1 MSSFINERKYGHQV
15 QPVIAEVARELL
27 QQDVNQL
34 DATDRLLAA
43 GSYVV
48 YCAKANKLPYV
59 MREIGRLREL
69 AFRAVG
75 EGTGSAL
82 DLDEFDPHYHHLFVW
97 DCASHAVVGAYRIA
111 FTQEL
116 IANSGVTS
124 LYTHTLFEFDASL
137 FERLGPSLE
146 MGRSFVN
153 PAWQGNTRAM
163 RLLWAGIAV
172 LLDRHPVIRHLF
184 GPVSVSPDFSDV
196 GKFLIMTALQLHHM
210 DADLKKLVRPRN
222 APRHLVHQRSQ
233 TSEQRLLEISSGL
246 ADPSRLSKF
255 LQRIEHGLKLP
266 MLIKHYIELKGRFA
280 GFSVDNAFN
289 GTLDGLVFVRVE
301 DISSKIRS
309 RLTGSNSSLTTY
321 ETGLKRPESDR

>member
-1 MSSFINERKYGHQV
+1 MSSVINKRKYGYQV
-15 QPVIAEVARELL
+15 QPVIAEVPKELL
-27 QQDVNQL
+27 QQDINQL
-34 DATDRLLAA
+34 DAADRLLAL
-43 GSYVV
+43 GGYVV
-48 YCAKANKLPYV
+48 YCATANKLAHV

-75 EGTGSAL
+75 EGTGSTL
-82 DLDEFDPHYHHLFVW
+82 DLDEFDLHYHHLFVW
-97 DCASHAVVGAYRIA
+97 DGASREIVGAYRIA
-111 FTQEL
+111 FTQGL
-116 IANSGVTS
+116 IASRGIAS

-137 FERLGPSLE
+137 FKRLGPSLE

-172 LLDRHPVIRHLF
+172 LLDRHPAIRHLF

-210 DADLKKLVRPRN
+210 DAELKKLVRPRN
-222 APRHLVHQRSQ
+222 APEHLAHQ
-233 TSEQRLLEISSGL
+233 TSRQSQQRLLEISSGL

-266 MLIKHYIELKGRFA
+266 MLIKHYIDLKGRFA
-280 GFSVDNAFN
+280 GFSVDEAFN

-301 DISSKIRS
+301 DISSKMRM
-309 RLTGSNSSLTTY
+309 RLTGSNSHQPASPL
-321 ETGLKRPESDR
+321 